1 LGITIVHKSEGQQQ
15 KAQQKVALVL
25 AGGAISGGAFKVG
38 GLMAL
43 NRFLGKRSV
52 EQLDIYVGISAGAF
66 LAAPLSAGVPGVEL
80 LRAIWGRS
88 DRITPFRPSH
98 FYWPNFA
105 EYVQRPAK
113 LAKDSMLFGPELA
126 RDVARKL
133 VYQRRRVIPAMK
145 RILSSE
151 HDETLRETLAP
162 ILADLMEEHP
172 VPFSLDYLP
181 SGLFDNKRIEKYI
194 RDNFERNGLPNNFRL
209 LRLERGADLYIGAT
223 NLETGGFDVFGP
235 DDTNPATIS
244 QAVQAST
251 AIPGF
256 FKPARVRGTDYMDG
270 SISKTASMSVAASR
284 GADLIIAYNPFRP
297 YVPTDIFGKKDA
309 RSLKDSG
316 ALTVLNQAFRTMLH
330 TRLHL
335 GVEKLR
341 LDPNFKGDIILIEPS
356 ASDLEFFNM
365 NPLNFWSR
373 SKAAS
378 YGFKSVKEGI
388 ESQYPLLK
396 EILNKH
402 GFSADLEGLQTSFI
416 KVARAQ
422 RDEEMID
429 TLEDVADETS
439 QRKKP
444 SLKVVRTA

>member
-1 LGITIVHKSEGQQQ
+1 LGITIVHKSEGQQR
-15 KAQQKVALVL
+15 KAQKKVALVL

-43 NRFLGKRSV
+43 NRFLGKRSA

-66 LAAPLSAGVPGVEL
+66 LAAPLSAGVPCVEL

-88 DRITPFRPSH
+88 DRISPFRPSH
-98 FYWPNFA
+98 FYWPNFS
-105 EYVQRPAK
+105 EYVSRPAK
-113 LAKDSMLFGPELA
+113 LAKDIALFGPSLS
-126 RDVARKL
+126 RDVARRLIYK
-133 VYQRRRVIPAMK
+133 RRRLVPGLK
-145 RILSSE
+145 KILSRES
-151 HDETLRETLAP
+151 DASVRETLAP
-162 ILADLMEEHP
+162 ILAQLMEDHP
-172 VPFSLDYLP
+172 IPFSLDYLP
-181 SGLFDNKRIEKYI
+181 SGIFDNNRIEKYI
-194 RDNFERNGLPNNFRL
+194 RYNLERNGLPNNFRL

-223 NLETGGFDVFGP
+223 NVETGGFDVFGP
-235 DDTNPATIS
+235 EDTNAATIS
-244 QAVQAST
+244 KAVQAST

-270 SISKTASMSVAASR
+270 SISKTASMSVAAAQ

-297 YVPTDIFGKKDA
+297 YVPSEVFGKKDA
-309 RSLKDSG
+309 RTLKEAG

-341 LDPNFKGDIILIEPS
+341 LDPSFKGDIILIEPS

-373 SKAAS
+373 SKAAA
-378 YGFKSVKEGI
+378 YGFQSVKEGV
-388 ESQYPLLK
+388 ESQYPLLRD
-396 EILNKH
+396 ILRKH
-402 GFSADLEGLQTSFI
+402 GFSADLEGLQTSFQ
-416 KVARAQ
+416 KVVKAQ

-429 TLEDVADETS
+429 TLEGVAEETS
-439 QRKKP
+439 RSTKP
-444 SLKVVRTA
+444 SLKVVKSA